1 MKQKSEENQY
11 VLKNLIQS
19 KEKIKKTEEE
29 TNKVLD
35 FMTVK
40 RTDDWLKKST
50 DDYKDL
56 VQRKDRRN

>member
-1 MKQKSEENQY
+1 LKQKSEENQY